1 MDRGARYDAIQNGSK
16 TYFSEKPCKRGHL
29 SERHALTGSCIE
41 CVKINAKIRYHKNP
55 KQTKIKTKEKYVKNA
70 EKLKQ
75 KRKQYYQ
82 ENIEKERELKKLA
95 SREWRKNNP
104 GKRNALKA
112 KYKADKLQA
121 TPSWVDLKDIESFYI
136 EAQELSKLL
145 GEWYHVDHIVPL
157 RGKNVC
163 GLHVPGNLQ
172 ILTAIE
178 NLRKSN
184 TFETRA

>member
-1 MDRGARYDAIQNGSK
+1 MIISKFCSKCKENKSLDLFYKDRHTKDGFDYRCKDCIRKK
-16 TYFSEKPCKRGHL
+16 T
-29 SERHALTGSCIE
+29 
-41 CVKINAKIRYHKNP
+41 
-55 KQTKIKTKEKYVKNA
+55 TKYYSKNA

-82 ENIEKERELKKLA
+82 ENVERERELAKLA

-121 TPSWVDLKDIESFYI
+121 TPPWVNLKDIEAFYI

-163 GLHVPGNLQ
+163 GLHVPENLQ